1 LTSEQRAISFHL
13 SDIAKAAGFQLVVF
27 DTVGS
32 TNDSAF
38 ELAQSGANRTWVVA
52 RGQTAGRGRHGRQWQ
67 SPPGNLYASLLLV
80 DLIPQ
85 SKLPQVSFVAG
96 VALAQAVRQIV
107 PHPSRMRLKW
117 PNDLFLDDGKLAG
130 ILIESRSLAGG
141 AHGVVIG
148 FGVNC
153 QTHPEHLPYKT
164 ADLGEAGADETSA
177 EAVLSVLSAQMVTWL
192 HAFAQG
198 FDAVRDTWLSLAA
211 GLGEPITVR
220 TAARS
225 FDGIFET
232 IDATGRLVL
241 RDQTGTHTIEA
252 GDVLLGHRVE
262 RMNERDDK

>member
-1 LTSEQRAISFHL
+1 LTSERRAISFQL
-13 SDIAKAAGFQLVVF
+13 SDIAKTAGFGLSVF

-32 TNDSAF
+32 TNESAF
-38 ELAQSGANRTWVVA
+38 ELAQHGANRAWVVA
-52 RGQTAGRGRHGRQWQ
+52 REQTAGRGRHGRQWQ

-85 SKLPQVSFVAG
+85 AKLPQVSFVAG
-96 VALAQAVRQIV
+96 VALAQGVRQMV
-107 PHPSRMRLKW
+107 PRPSHIRLKW
-117 PNDLFLDDGKLAG
+117 PNDLLFDDDKLAG

-141 AHGVVIG
+141 AHGAVVG

-153 QTHPEHLPYKT
+153 QTRPESLPYRA
-164 ADLGEAGADETSA
+164 ADLGEAGARETSA
-177 EAVLSVLSAQMVTWL
+177 EAVFSILSAQMVTWL
-192 HAFAQG
+192 NTFEQG